1 MNDPYILGPTQPNT
15 QIYVPEGRAI
25 GGFAIGILVLDLWYP
40 LIPGNVANACSFN
53 FPVLYKI
60 LKGAGIEILNAD
72 PAILNKVIEG
82 GNELVEQGV
91 RAIIGSCGYFG
102 FYQKEAARA
111 LNVPVFLSSLLQ
123 VPIIV
128 QSLKPKQKVGILC
141 AVDDSLTPK
150 ILNSCGIKDESR
162 IVIVGAQ
169 DLPEFQ
175 NILKCKG
182 NFNSNKL
189 ETQLVDLSKQLV
201 KDNPQVAAILLE
213 CSDMPPYARAI
224 QNAVKLPIFDFI
236 TLIYWVYN
244 AVVRQSFV
252 GII

>member
-1 MNDPYILGPTQPNT
+1 MNDPYIIGPTQPNT

-175 NILKCKG
+175 NILKCNG